1 MNWELGLLITCV
13 FMCYTLYAE
22 LIKTRKELQ
31 ARLDRI
37 EAKTSDT
44 FDAAS
49 DLYFHIKDAS
59 REVVDALK
67 DSGR

>member
-1 MNWELGLLITCV
+1 MNWELGLLVTCV
-13 FMCYTLYAE
+13 CFCYALYAE
-22 LIKTRKELQ
+22 LLRTRKELQ

-44 FDAAS
+44 FDATS

-67 DSGR
+67 DPRE